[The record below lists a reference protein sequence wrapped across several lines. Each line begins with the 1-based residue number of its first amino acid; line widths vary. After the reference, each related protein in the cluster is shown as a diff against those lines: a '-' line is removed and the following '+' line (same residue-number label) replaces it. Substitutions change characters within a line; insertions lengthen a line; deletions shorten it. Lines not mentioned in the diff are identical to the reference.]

1 MDIIESK
8 YDRSSIII
16 TSQIPV
22 NKWYELIGEETIP
35 DAILNCLIY
44 SSHRINLEG
53 ESIKK

>member
-22 NKWYELIGEETIP
+22 DKWHELIGDGTIA
-35 DAILNCLIY
+35 DTILDRIVY
-44 SSHRINLEG
+44 SSHRINLKG
-53 ESIKK
+53 NL